1 MEAYALAKVC
11 HIRNVP
17 FISFKYITD
26 GADEQSHDDWEKNLA
41 DGIKLFKEQVLNKLY
56 DYSET

>member
-11 HIRNVP
+11 WLFDIP

-26 GADEQSHDDWEKNLA
+26 GADEQSHEDWEKNLA
-41 DGIKLFKEQVLNKLY
+41 DGIVEFKEKVLN
-56 DYSET
+56 EITRNM

>member
-11 HIRNVP
+11 YKRQVP

-26 GADEQSHDDWEKNLA
+26 GADEQAHEDWEANLA
-41 DGIKLFKEQVLNKLY
+41 QGIEEFHKRVISKI
-56 DYSET
+56 D